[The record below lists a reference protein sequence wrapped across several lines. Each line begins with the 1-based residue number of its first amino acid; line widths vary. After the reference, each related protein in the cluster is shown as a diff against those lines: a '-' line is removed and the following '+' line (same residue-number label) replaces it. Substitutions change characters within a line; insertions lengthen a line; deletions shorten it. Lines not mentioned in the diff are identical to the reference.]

1 MSSAD
6 VDRALCL
13 LPDEVGPALASLP
26 EDQWFERKS
35 ARTAP
40 RDVAI
45 PLVAMANADGGV
57 LVVGLHDGLV
67 EDVPPQR
74 RNELRQVA
82 LDFTHPAVRVRTQEV
97 LAASAGG
104 DPVTLVVF
112 RIEPGD
118 QVHTTHKGSCYLRV
132 SDESRQ
138 LTAAQQQE
146 LIYDRGQHT
155 TKPPPLISAWMT
167 STKTNSPATPEP

>member
-40 RDVAI
+40 RAMASPVG
-45 PLVAMANADGGV
+45 AMANADGGV

-67 EDVPPQR
+67 EDVPPHR
-74 RNELRQVA
+74 RSELRQVA
-82 LDFTHPAVRVRTQEV
+82 LDFTHPPVRVRV
-97 LAASAGG
+97 
-104 DPVTLVVF
+104 
-112 RIEPGD
+112 
-118 QVHTTHKGSCYLRV
+118 
-132 SDESRQ
+132 
-138 LTAAQQQE
+138 
-146 LIYDRGQHT
+146 
-155 TKPPPLISAWMT
+155 
-167 STKTNSPATPEP
+167 